1 MATGVSKYSGNRSG
15 GGNKAVLRA
24 EADGLEKSRVT
35 SGSGNVRY
43 AARSNL
49 AGGRMYVWFR
59 SGLYVYYEVPAGV
72 FQGLVAA
79 PSAGKYLHAVVFP
92 NYAFD
97 GPL

>member
-1 MATGVSKYSGNRSG
+1 MATGVSKWGGNRG
-15 GGNKAVLRA
+15 GGANAAVLRA
-24 EADGLEKSRVT
+24 EADSLDRVGVT
-35 SGSGNVRY
+35 SGSGNVKY
-43 AARSNL
+43 AARGEL

-59 SGLYVYYEVPAGV
+59 SGLYVYHAVPLGV
-72 FQGLVAA
+72 FQGLVSA